1 MYLDPSIKQTWDW
14 GGIQNSQGVLALGVL
29 AINLPGK
36 EGGGRGKMGW
46 SSHCHC
52 PTPRSDMS

>member
-14 GGIQNSQGVLALGVL
+14 GGIQNSQGVLGLGVL

-36 EGGGRGKMGW
+36 EGGG
-46 SSHCHC
+46 CHL
-52 PTPRSDMS
+52 